1 MTVYALHHPDGR
13 FLYHLPRP
21 DAFGSAGWGTL
32 PITGVFADGQPLEK
46 LHGDWWASTRQAA
59 QLTVTG
65 QPGAKTT
72 GYRLTDPAAESVR
85 YPVTLTLEQW
95 AERRDREGDT
105 LWELYTSVQEDQP
118 PVEHVYDGP
127 VMVLEGREPPRP
139 DEPQWIAQLPH
150 AVAERPEYKHLF
162 PGRIPGLREYV
173 YKQVEQL
180 PKVKYAF
187 NGYQGYTG
195 LHIVLRVP
203 YDEPRTE
210 FRRDTSRRTGKS
222 LKTGRNVQ
230 VLVERRLR
238 LPVPADVHAD
248 TYEQALAAWNE
259 QTAFWIQQ
267 VQEASVAACS
277 HCDGTG
283 HVVHGAEEYSR

>member
-13 FLYHLPRP
+13 WIYHLPTP
-21 DAFGSAGWGTL
+21 DRFPSDVV
-32 PITGVFADGQPLEK
+32 GVYADGQLMDK
-46 LHGDWWASTRQAA
+46 LDRSWWAAPTEASRLSITGKPSPK
-59 QLTVTG
+59 TV
-65 QPGAKTT
+65 
-72 GYRLTDPAAESVR
+72 GYTLDDKDAESVR
-85 YPVTLTLEQW
+85 YPATLSVDEYR
-95 AERRDREGDT
+95 ERRGEEEN
-105 LWELYTSVQEDQP
+105 LWEFYTAVLEDQP

-195 LHIVLRVP
+195 LHIVIRVP